1 MNNPTEKLASTAK
14 YRNLLY
20 AAALL
25 PFVCAVVAHAMG
37 PTPQEPVK
45 GEEPAGLVF
54 EQYLIDLGDV
64 PPIPMLE
71 GRFRFTNRS
80 DRTITITDLKPSC
93 GCLNPRL
100 KKRVYQ
106 PGESGEF
113 FVRVQTAGET
123 SGQKEYY
130 VDVLYEDSQPRQVQ
144 LGFDFVLP
152 ERKVVVHPRALLF
165 YQLGH
170 GATTREITVSDYRD
184 ARLTVLEGTC
194 DSPYVSVSIGP
205 AKTMSSSY
213 RTTKVKVT
221 VSGVVP
227 PGKHQ
232 TILNLTTDDPT
243 YPLLRV
249 PLWIQG
255 PDRAIQQTGGTKSQA
270 AGVPERE

>member
-170 GATTREITVSDYRD
+170 DATTREITVSDYRD